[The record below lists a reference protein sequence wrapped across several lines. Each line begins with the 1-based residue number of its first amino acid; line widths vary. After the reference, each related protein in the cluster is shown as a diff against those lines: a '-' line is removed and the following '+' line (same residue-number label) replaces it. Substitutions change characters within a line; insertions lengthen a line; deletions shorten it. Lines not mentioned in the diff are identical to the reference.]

1 VERLLL
7 PGDWVEVRP
16 APEILAT
23 LDDHHSV
30 DGLPFMP
37 EMLPMC
43 GRRFRVAL
51 RAEKTC
57 IHPPQV
63 PLRELDDAVI
73 LQGQRC
79 DGASHAGCQLG
90 CMLMWKERWLRRV
103 DGPGDAAPS
112 PIATPPVLVA
122 LRVRRSDDPTA
133 WVCQGTE
140 LPRATRPGEP
150 VWRPAQYLRFLMV
163 KTFTPAELAGMVTRI
178 GFRRAKTVLLSRS
191 TWSRAA
197 ARFIARRHQ
206 AIKAPRPGRASA
218 PEAPAF
224 EPGEWVEVKS
234 REEILETLDARGH
247 HRGLAWSSEMLPFCG
262 RRLRVRR
269 RVDRILDETT
279 GRVRDVRGTVILDG
293 SICDRYLGCARGM
306 PFLWRD
312 AWLRRAEGVP
322 RHVSK
327 SPVIGAGCATTPNRF
342 QGCGELAGGRG

>member
-23 LDDHHSV
+23 LDADHAV

-37 EMLPMC
+37 EMLPLC

-63 PLRELDDAVI
+63 PLRRLRDAVI

-79 DGASHAGCQLG
+79 DGAEHAGCQLG
-90 CMLMWKERWLRRV
+90 CMFMWKERWLRRV
-103 DGPGDAAPS
+103 DGPGDAAAP
-112 PIATPPVLVA
+112 PAATGPALVS
-122 LRVRRSDDPTA
+122 LRVRRSDDPKA

-150 VWRPAQYLRFLMV
+150 VWRPGQYLRFLKV

-178 GFRRAKTVLLSRS
+178 GFRRAKTVLFSRFK
-191 TWSRAA
+191 WPRAAVHAPRPRRAA
-197 ARFIARRHQ
+197 AEE
-206 AIKAPRPGRASA
+206 G
-218 PEAPAF
+218 PAF
-224 EPGEWVEVKS
+224 APGEWVDVKS
-234 REEILETLDARGH
+234 REEILETLDGRGY
-247 HRGLAWSSEMLPFCG
+247 HRGLPWSSEMLPFCG
-262 RRLRVRR
+262 RRLRVLR

-322 RHVSK
+322 R
-327 SPVIGAGCATTPNRF
+327 PAQRPAAGVTAACATPAT
-342 QGCGELAGGRG
+342 GSEACGGVAAGRG

>member
-1 VERLLL
+1 VRSRQGGRNLVFVERLLL

-23 LDDHHSV
+23 LDDHHAV

-63 PLRELDDAVI
+63 PLRRLDDAVI

-103 DGPGDAAPS
+103 EGPGDAAAP
-112 PIATPPVLVA
+112 PIATPSVLVA

-150 VWRPAQYLRFLMV
+150 VWRPAQYLRFLTV

-178 GFRRAKTVLLSRS
+178 GFRRAKTVLLSR
-191 TWSRAA
+191 W
-197 ARFIARRHQ
+197 
-206 AIKAPRPGRASA
+206 KAPRPGRAVA

-224 EPGEWVEVKS
+224 EPGEWIEVKS

-279 GRVRDVRGTVILDG
+279 GQVRDVRGTVILDG

-322 RHVSK
+322 RPVSE
-327 SPVIGAGCATTPNRF
+327 SPAIVGCATTPTGS
-342 QGCGELAGGRG
+342 QGCGELAAGRA